1 MKSLIFRIRRVQ
13 TALTVL
19 PVIIFIVSL
28 KVKKRSN
35 SFIIFASLVVY
46 NDYYYRWA
54 TVGSF
59 WSNPVSGRENR
70 LDTLMNSVYR
80 IPGTT
85 YLPDTLWS
93 LFLAE
98 YTVYTLKDPLR
109 YKGLLY
115 VRLFWIVYLEKDK
128 SFIEWT
134 FIQMTD

>member
-1 MKSLIFRIRRVQ
+1 M
-13 TALTVL
+13 TVL

-70 LDTLMNSVYR
+70 LETLIYTV
-80 IPGTT
+80 
-85 YLPDTLWS
+85 YLPGTLWS